1 MKKLIGS
8 MILVFLAMMCQE
20 NYAQDD
26 DEVGG
31 LRFGFHNSAM
41 YKDGNML
48 PGSVPYQTFYIGL
61 FRDNKLAPLFSLGS
75 GLEYFQNGAKIDD
88 DNKTVLHYIS
98 VPLNVKLK
106 IGPAFG
112 LTGFAPSFRV
122 SEQQYLLGVKTTPSG
137 DDKSDWFDIPFILGA
152 GVKVLFVTVEA
163 RYHWGLR
170 DVKNS
175 YRNQYFQLG
184 AGISF

>member
-1 MKKLIGS
+1 MKKLIGTTL
-8 MILVFLAMMCQE
+8 IVLLVVIGQE
-20 NYAQDD
+20 SFAQD

-41 YKDGNML
+41 YKDGNMF

-61 FRDNKLAPLFSLGS
+61 FRDNKVAPLFYLGS
-75 GLEYFQNGAKIDD
+75 GLEYFQNGAKIND

-112 LTGFAPSFRV
+112 ITGFAPSFRL
-122 SEQQYLLGVKTTPSG
+122 SEQKYILGVKSTPSG

-170 DVKNS
+170 DVKDS